1 MAELWDAIMGSPNP
15 SPQQTFAGNQQYAA
29 TPGRTDYNTALPQ
42 LDEFAFRQWVANNR
56 VPFNPD
62 SKGAQDYDMRGFW
75 RGLMQ
80 ENPHAT
86 SGTNP
91 NDQQMHYSDYW
102 KTPYHRSFS
111 NESQYAAPNAPQW
124 INDAQLASPGGRIL
138 FDERK

>member
-1 MAELWDAIMGSPNP
+1 
-15 SPQQTFAGNQQYAA
+15 
-29 TPGRTDYNTALPQ
+29 
-42 LDEFAFRQWVANNR
+42 
-56 VPFNPD
+56 
-62 SKGAQDYDMRGFW
+62 MRGFW